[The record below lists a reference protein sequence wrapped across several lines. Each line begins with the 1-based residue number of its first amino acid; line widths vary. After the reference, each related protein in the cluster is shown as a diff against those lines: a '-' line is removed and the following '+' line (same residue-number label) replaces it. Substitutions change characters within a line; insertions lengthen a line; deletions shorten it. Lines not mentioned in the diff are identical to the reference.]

1 MVLYFS
7 GTGNS
12 RYIAQHLAEQLEDEL
27 VSMNRLIRQRKLDP
41 YNAQYAFSSEDPF
54 VIVCPTYCWHVP
66 KVVEEFLLDSRFLG
80 NREMYFLLTCGSGTG
95 QAKAHAEKICKEL
108 SMEYMGLTS
117 ILMPENYI
125 TLFHAPEADEAV
137 GIIRA
142 SKPQVENIAQ
152 QILIHHSVKDSYSGP
167 AMPELLYRLFYKIF
181 VTDKKFRVKDNCI
194 GCSACAKL
202 CPMANIRMNDRKPV
216 WQGNCTQCQA
226 CIAVCPVD
234 AIEFGRRAKG
244 KRRYY
249 LFADGRQKFPNDKPQ
264 ASAAPAKE
272 PKR

>member
-1 MVLYFS
+1 MILYFS

-12 RYIAQHLAEQLEDEL
+12 RYIAQQLAEECSDEL
-27 VSMNRLIRQRKLDP
+27 VSLNRLMRQRRLDP
-41 YNAQYAFSSEDPF
+41 FTAQYAFSSEKPF

-66 KVVEEFLLDSRFLG
+66 KVVEEFLLESRFLG
-80 NREMYFLLTCGSGTG
+80 STEMYFLLTCGSGTG
-95 QAKAHAEKICKEL
+95 QAAAHAEEICKKL
-108 SMEYMGLTS
+108 SMEFMGLTS

-125 TLFHAPEADEAV
+125 TLFRAPEADEAV

-142 SKPQVENIAQ
+142 SKPQVETVAH

-167 AMPELLYRLFYKIF
+167 AMPELFYRLFYRFF
-181 VTDKKFRVKDNCI
+181 VQDRKFRVKDTCT

-202 CPMANIRMNDRKPV
+202 CPMLNISMKNRRPFWM
-216 WQGNCTQCQA
+216 GNCTQCQS

-234 AIEFGRRAKG
+234 AIEYGMRTRG

-249 LFADGRQKFPNDKPQ
+249 LFADGRQKFPSEEPRSS
-264 ASAAPAKE
+264 ASPE
-272 PKR
+272 R

>member
-80 NREMYFLLTCGSGTG
+80 SREMYFLLTCGSGTG

-117 ILMPENYI
+117 ILMPENYRWR
-125 TLFHAPEADEAV
+125 T
-137 GIIRA
+137 
-142 SKPQVENIAQ
+142 S
-152 QILIHHSVKDSYSGP
+152 HSRFSSTT
-167 AMPELLYRLFYKIF
+167 R
-181 VTDKKFRVKDNCI
+181 
-194 GCSACAKL
+194 
-202 CPMANIRMNDRKPV
+202 
-216 WQGNCTQCQA
+216 
-226 CIAVCPVD
+226 
-234 AIEFGRRAKG
+234 
-244 KRRYY
+244 
-249 LFADGRQKFPNDKPQ
+249 
-264 ASAAPAKE
+264 
-272 PKR
+272 